1 MGAAVIADLRK
12 TPFPWYGGKTDA
24 ADAVWAALGDV
35 AHYVEPFAG
44 SLAVLLRRPHAANRT
59 YYSETVNDADGLLC
73 NAWRAMAHDPDATA
87 EAASWPIC
95 EADIMA
101 RHLACLRWAADG
113 NLERLMADP
122 DYYDAK
128 IAGYWL
134 YGICGWIG
142 SGWCSGTGP
151 WVVGADGRVM
161 KRPKAGGVNRQ
172 LPHLGNDGRG
182 VARPQ
187 LREPGVARQLPHLG
201 DDGRGVAHAGTREPG
216 VARQLPHLGSDD
228 ASDDAALIIPDDLD
242 FHPIVMPELRRWF
255 AYLAARLRHVRIVN
269 GDWRRVCTTGAM
281 FTLPVRQGKG
291 VCGVF
296 LDPPYMAETG
306 RAMGLYASE
315 SGDVAHAVQAW
326 CVANGADPKLRI
338 ALAGYDTEHAALE
351 AHGWRAVEWFS
362 EGWLK
367 GGMANQSADGHQQGR
382 ERLWLSP
389 QCLRPA
395 GAALEDLPMFAGV
408 RL

>member
-1 MGAAVIADLRK
+1 
-12 TPFPWYGGKTDA
+12 
-24 ADAVWAALGDV
+24 
-35 AHYVEPFAG
+35 
-44 SLAVLLRRPHAANRT
+44 
-59 YYSETVNDADGLLC
+59 
-73 NAWRAMAHDPDATA
+73 
-87 EAASWPIC
+87 
-95 EADIMA
+95 
-101 RHLACLRWAADG
+101 
-113 NLERLMADP
+113 
-122 DYYDAK
+122 
-128 IAGYWL
+128 
-134 YGICGWIG
+134 
-142 SGWCSGTGP
+142 
-151 WVVGADGRVM
+151 
-161 KRPKAGGVNRQ
+161 
-172 LPHLGNDGRG
+172 
-182 VARPQ
+182 
-187 LREPGVARQLPHLG
+187 
-201 DDGRGVAHAGTREPG
+201 
-216 VARQLPHLGSDD
+216 
-228 ASDDAALIIPDDLD
+228 
-242 FHPIVMPELRRWF
+242 VMPELRRWF

-389 QCLRPA
+389 HCLMPA
-395 GAALEDLPMFAGV
+395 GAALEDLPMFAEV